1 MAATGA
7 LRAHSLGQKCRPH
20 TLGAAPED
28 CCARPAQ
35 TSPPPQQQQQKKKK
49 KKRLPLP
56 TAPQTTRQATSPVTL
71 APGASWAATTAM
83 AFTSDPLEDF
93 CAGNPEEPECL
104 VYDD

>member
-1 MAATGA
+1 MAVMMAAPC
-7 LRAHSLGQKCRPH
+7 AHSLGQRCRLH

-28 CCARPAQ
+28 RCARPAP
-35 TSPPPQQQQQKKKK
+35 TSPPPPEKNNN

-56 TAPQTTRQATSPVTL
+56 TAPQPTRQATSPVTL